1 MQLLCFA
8 DGDKYKLEE
17 RGLRIEKLDLRDN
30 GTYECRAEV
39 SSHGNLK
46 VRKITVDVQCELFIR
61 CIRCLTYN
69 IVVFTFIAAVY
80 TVNRK
85 IQAKMF
91 CHIFY
96 ITWPIL
102 IKFQ

>member
-1 MQLLCFA
+1 MLRA

-46 VRKITVDVQCELFIR
+46 VRTITVDVQCESS
-61 CIRCLTYN
+61 
-69 IVVFTFIAAVY
+69 IVSVSLSLSDDAFL
-80 TVNRK
+80 
-85 IQAKMF
+85 Q
-91 CHIFY
+91 
-96 ITWPIL
+96 L
-102 IKFQ
+102 